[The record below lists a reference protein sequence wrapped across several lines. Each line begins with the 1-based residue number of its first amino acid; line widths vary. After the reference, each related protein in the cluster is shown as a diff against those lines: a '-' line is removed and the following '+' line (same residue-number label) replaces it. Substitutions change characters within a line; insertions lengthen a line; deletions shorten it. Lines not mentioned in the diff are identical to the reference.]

1 MRRKLFSIFVLVSVM
16 EMIGPFAYSQS
27 EKFIS
32 ELGLD
37 GFFCPGDVEDCYN
50 YFHNKYGDYKDIVVR
65 HYNFFDDLIV
75 SNVEIDSIYDNH
87 ISISIRYLEFGKNPY
102 MDEEDVVDPNAVGD
116 GFSLDITCPI
126 PKTIPDYV
134 FSYIFSESL
143 QYNNLGRI
151 RSFSKPI
158 GDFIY
163 SLSEEVADLYSL
175 EQWRNALEKRKK
187 IFSNKKIRIP
197 ILALY
202 RSDLFY
208 FVDQSSCTIMQND
221 NNILSLCY
229 QNYCCG
235 PMFSGIT
242 EYVTYQKSTKKK
254 IVTEQDWADLLN
266 IDIKYFKDLVK
277 QAIKEK
283 EKSYYGGCYDN
294 IPSFFVKDNWLCADF
309 CVTSK
314 FHGPRIAIVPLTYD
328 AKQRIPYKD
337 GIEQY

>member
-1 MRRKLFSIFVLVSVM
+1 MRRKIFLILVLVSVM
-16 EMIGPFAYSQS
+16 EMFGPFAYSQY

-50 YFHNKYGDYKDIVVR
+50 YYHNKYGGDYKDIVVR

-202 RSDLFY
+202 RPDEFY
-208 FVDQSSCTIMQND
+208 FFDQSSCTIMQND

-229 QNYCCG
+229 YSLCCG
-235 PMFSGIT
+235 PMFAASY
-242 EYVTYQKSTKKK
+242 EYVTYQLSTKKK
-254 IVTEQDWADLLN
+254 IETEQDWADLLN
-266 IDIKYFKDLVK
+266 MDIKNFRTIVNKI
-277 QAIKEK
+277 IKENT
-283 EKSYYGGCYDN
+283 EQGFICYN
-294 IPSFFVKDNWLCADF
+294 SPTFFVKDNWLCAY
-309 CVTSK
+309 CVVNK
-314 FHGPRIAIVPLTYD
+314 HGGPSIALFPLTYD
-328 AKQRIPYKD
+328 AKYKKPYL
-337 GIEQY
+337 GWE

>member
-1 MRRKLFSIFVLVSVM
+1 MRRKIFLILVLVSVM
-16 EMIGPFAYSQS
+16 EMIGTFAYSQY
-27 EKFIS
+27 EKFES

-75 SNVEIDSIYDNH
+75 SNVEIDSIYENK

-134 FSYIFSESL
+134 FSYIFSGPL
-143 QYNNLGRI
+143 NYNNVLRV
-151 RSFSKPI
+151 RAFSKPI

-163 SLSEEVADLYSL
+163 SLSEEVADLFSL

-187 IFSNKKIRIP
+187 TFSNKKIRIP

-202 RSDLFY
+202 RSDEFY
-208 FVDQSSCTIMQND
+208 FGEESSCTINQND
-221 NNILSLCY
+221 KDILSLCY
-229 QNYCCG
+229 YSLCCG
-235 PMFSGIT
+235 PMFAASY
-242 EYVTYQKSTKKK
+242 EYVTYQLSTKKK
-254 IVTEQDWADLLN
+254 IETEQDWADLLN
-266 IDIKYFKDLVK
+266 MDIKNFRTIVNKI
-277 QAIKEK
+277 IKENT
-283 EKSYYGGCYDN
+283 EEQVFDCYN
-294 IPSFFVKDNWLCADF
+294 SPKFFVKGNWLCAF
-309 CVTSK
+309 FVNSK
-314 FHGPRIAIVPLTYD
+314 FGGTSIALFPLTYE
-328 AKQRIPYKD
+328 AKYKKPYVD
-337 GIEQY
+337 GVEQD